1 MSVQP
6 LAEGM
11 VERYVA
17 AWRQIE
23 VSFLDRAG
31 DAVTQ
36 ADELVLRL
44 FHDRGF
50 QIDRG
55 MPASSP
61 AKLAS
66 MVNAYAAARPLASL
80 NARGQATMRE
90 RREAMARY
98 RWLVTELL
106 QAEPSTNGSGP

>member
-6 LAEGM
+6 LTEGM
-11 VERYVA
+11 IERYVA

-23 VSFLDRAG
+23 VSFLDTSG

-36 ADELVLRL
+36 AEELVLRL

-50 QIDRG
+50 QMNRG
-55 MPASSP
+55 MPSSFP
-61 AKLAS
+61 SQLVG

-106 QAEPSTNGSGP
+106 QAEPSANGSSP

>member
-1 MSVQP
+1 MRVQP

-23 VSFLDRAG
+23 VSFLDTAG

-50 QIDRG
+50 QINKG
-55 MPASSP
+55 MPSSFP
-61 AKLAS
+61 SKLAG

-80 NARGQATMRE
+80 SARGQATMRE

-106 QAEPSTNGSGP
+106 QAEPLANGSDP

>member
-1 MSVQP
+1 MRVLP

-11 VERYVA
+11 TERYVA

-23 VSFLDRAG
+23 VSFLETAG

-36 ADELVLRL
+36 ADRLVLRL

-50 QIDRG
+50 HMDPE
-55 MPASSP
+55 MPSSFP
-61 AKLAS
+61 SQLAG
-66 MVNAYAAARPLASL
+66 VVKAYTAAQLLASL